1 MPIQPSTYQTNF
13 PITAHQLNQDMYT
26 YDGSYFNSNGVMFHS
41 NRPLMSESYQVNSI
55 VSAAK
60 TGSLTVIGGSQGDAI
75 SILDNA
81 ALFGLGADFPGNF
94 ATFWSVGAISPGSA
108 GGAYIYGGWAWL
120 CTFLPV
126 GPFSST
132 ASTYGNVWS
141 LGVAGTG
148 EGITGTL
155 QDIGCMQPG
164 SATQNNCGFALDLVE
179 RISSSATPVQIYA
192 PTMFAVDAAGS
203 SNALVSNT
211 ATSTGQT
218 PRFVEIWMGV
228 TPPYGN
234 TVATIPVPISTVATS
249 TTFSSSTLNTT
260 INQTFNLLNNPPMLN
275 VQLQNT
281 STIASGAITTVP
293 FTTTPQLDNYS
304 GFSTASQHYIVP
316 LSGMYL
322 CHANIIYNIGFNVG
336 SGYVG
341 FSVNTNTLA
350 GGSYNATPSGAIN
363 TGISC
368 TKVIG
373 LNQGDTVSVFTQ
385 LNNGTDF
392 ANGNVS
398 RFLMGWMSPINTT
411 TQSWTPPDVTGFQF
425 QAGNAPGTAASGLV
439 TIMNTKLANDINF
452 LLNRPYCQVHQTT
465 AQTGLA
471 NTTWTSILM
480 QSTVTQIHGQLQDNY
495 NGWNAGA
502 NHYVAP
508 VNGWYLA
515 VEEIAAATTS
525 TANSHFQI
533 LAGFSVPTSGGVTS
547 PTSTGGSGSA
557 PPDVYQQIMVANGG
571 TWPSGATG
579 MGLYYLLAGETIAP
593 VAKYIGATWATDTT
607 HNFASHFSVFWMS
620 N

>member
-1 MPIQPSTYQTNF
+1 MPITPSSYHTNF
-13 PITAHQLNQDMYT
+13 PITAHQLNQDLYT
-26 YDGSYFNSNGVMFHS
+26 YDGSYFNTNGVAFHS
-41 NRPLMSESYQVNSI
+41 NRPLMSESYQVAS
-55 VSAAK
+55 VVLAAK
-60 TGSLTVIGGSQGDAI
+60 NGSLTVLGGTQGDAI

-81 ALFGLGADFPGNF
+81 ALFGLGADYPGNF

-108 GGAYIYGGWAWL
+108 GAAGIYGGWTWL

-126 GPFSST
+126 GPFTGT

-141 LGVAGTG
+141 LGVAGTNQG
-148 EGITGTL
+148 LGTPL

-192 PTMFAVDAAGS
+192 PVTFLVDPAGS
-203 SNALVSNT
+203 SNAVVANT
-211 ATSTGQT
+211 SSSTGQT

-234 TVATIPVPISTVATS
+234 TVSTIPVPIPSVGTA

-281 STIASGAITTVP
+281 NAITANAVTTVP
-293 FTTTPQLDNYS
+293 FTTTPVLDNYS

-322 CHANIIYNIGFNVG
+322 LHANIIYNIGWNIG

-341 FSVNTNTLA
+341 FNINGNTVS
-350 GGSYNATPSGAIN
+350 GGSYNATPNSAIN
-363 TGISC
+363 TGISA
-368 TKVIG
+368 TKVLS

-385 LNNGTDF
+385 LNASTDF
-392 ANGNVS
+392 GNGNIS
-398 RFLMGWMSPINTT
+398 RFLMGWMAPINTT

-425 QAGNAPGTAASGLV
+425 AAGNPPGTGTGNLV
-439 TIMNTKLANDINF
+439 TLMNTKIANDINF
-452 LLNRPYCQVHQTT
+452 LLNRPYCSVHQTT

-480 QSTVTQIHGQLQDNY
+480 QSTVTQIHGDLQDNY
-495 NGWNAGA
+495 NGWNAGS

-515 VEEIAAATTS
+515 VEEISCATTS
-525 TANSHFQI
+525 TANSHFQV
-533 LAGFSVPTSGGVTS
+533 LAGFSVPTSGGFTA
-547 PTSTGGSGSA
+547 PST
-557 PPDVYQQIMVANGG
+557 PDVYQQIQVSFSG
-571 TWPSGATG
+571 TWPSATTG

-593 VAKYIGATWATDTT
+593 VGKYIGGTWATSVA
-607 HNFASHFSVFWMS
+607 NNVASHFNVFWMS